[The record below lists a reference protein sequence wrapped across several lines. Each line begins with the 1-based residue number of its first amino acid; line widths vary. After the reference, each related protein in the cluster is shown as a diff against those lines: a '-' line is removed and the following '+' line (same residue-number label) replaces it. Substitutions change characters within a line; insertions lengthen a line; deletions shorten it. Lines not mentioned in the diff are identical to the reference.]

1 MEIVKTNINTA
12 DKVKVYK
19 LTKSSGMMVQ
29 EAPAGLSVP
38 VVDWMVYNDPKTGND
53 GSTKDNL
60 VLSFVDPAGVKY
72 STISATFMREFL
84 DIVDIMDGS
93 PFAVLL
99 IHGTTKKGK
108 AFVSCELDCDYK
120 A

>member
-1 MEIVKTNINTA
+1 MNIVKTNVNTA

-29 EAPAGLSVP
+29 DAPAGLSVP
-38 VVDWMVYNDPKTGND
+38 VADWMVYNDPKTGKD
-53 GSTKDNL
+53 GTVKDNQ
-60 VLSFVDPAGVKY
+60 VLSIVDPAGVKY
-72 STISATFMREFL
+72 STISATFIREFL
-84 DIVDIMDGS
+84 DIVDIMEDS
-93 PFAVLL
+93 PFAILF
-99 IHGTTKKGK
+99 IHGTTKSGK